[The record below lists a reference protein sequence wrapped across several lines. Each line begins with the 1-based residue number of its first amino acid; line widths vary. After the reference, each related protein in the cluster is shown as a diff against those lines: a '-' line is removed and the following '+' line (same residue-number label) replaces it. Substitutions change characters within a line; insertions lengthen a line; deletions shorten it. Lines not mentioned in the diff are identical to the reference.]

1 MSQEGDVIVRANISF
16 TGSVRMQLYSGMTV
30 SEIIADIISDGDY
43 EYEVIQGS
51 YNIENVDDY
60 DNSEDYTDY

>member
-1 MSQEGDVIVRANISF
+1 MSKEGDVIVRANIYF

-51 YNIENVDDY
+51 YEIENVEDY

>member
-16 TGSVRMQLYSGMTV
+16 TGSVRMQLYSVMTV

-51 YNIENVDDY
+51 YSIENVEDY